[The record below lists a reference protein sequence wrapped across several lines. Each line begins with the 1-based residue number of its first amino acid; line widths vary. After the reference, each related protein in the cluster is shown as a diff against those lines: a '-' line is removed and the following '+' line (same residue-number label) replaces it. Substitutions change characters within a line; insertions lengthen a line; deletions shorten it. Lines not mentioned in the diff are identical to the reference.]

1 LAMLNPDDFIPTGV
15 HEGYKK
21 NLTQLFCGNC
31 GVEYLDQEAMSHFPN
46 LEVLWLNDNRLS
58 KLKGLDANF
67 RIKHL
72 YLHNNSITTVCDASC
87 SLSKL
92 RHLETLQL
100 ACNQLQ
106 DLKASLAILSKLP
119 FLKKLQLHGNPLSL
133 ESSYR
138 AAVIF
143 AIPTLKQ
150 LDSALISDVERQAAV
165 KLFTAKRIEKPMA
178 FMTIPKIW
186 DKPRK
191 IPIGERSV
199 GELQLAKEID
209 DATLRRAQASE
220 LSRVLTERQKGKPAF
235 QITFAKAPSALLS
248 PTVGAPITA
257 TKTFEFVA
265 RGRVPKLKLALG
277 AFSLSPA
284 AATAAA
290 SYGPIDGSNSVF
302 VGVTAMGVL
311 HKTFVSREV
320 SPRHLADGRTAKL
333 GFDEFL
339 FHDSIYANAYDK
351 VTQLMQIG
359 QDDKICITLHLR
371 ESATRHTLATATV
384 PLAAIM
390 RDHTEKE
397 YRFEG
402 TPFYPIGVSAADSA
416 PFATLDVG
424 VRTDW
429 GLSNMTA
436 KEYGNS
442 AFEFQRRRMAS
453 GGAGGASGGV
463 DDLASQ
469 SMGAHF
475 ARDTFRVLT
484 SKGRAEGSAGASE
497 LPPPPSGPGGIVFDA
512 VRYAA
517 YEKQKASLQPSS
529 QSPQYISL

>member
-1 LAMLNPDDFIPTGV
+1 M
-15 HEGYKK
+15 
-21 NLTQLFCGNC
+21 
-31 GVEYLDQEAMSHFPN
+31 
-46 LEVLWLNDNRLS
+46 LWLNDNRLS

-165 KLFTAKRIEKPMA
+165 KLFTAKRIEKVGSPPAPPRSHRPPPCPLATSPTTSRPAALAPPPWRQPMA

-220 LSRVLTERQKGKPAF
+220 LSRVLTERQAGKPAF

-284 AATAAA
+284 AAAAAA
-290 SYGPIDGSNSVF
+290 SYGPLDGSNSVF

-397 YRFEG
+397 YRFGG
-402 TPFYPIGVSAADSA
+402 TPFYPIGASAADSA